1 MDLVL
6 VCEKK
11 AMSSA
16 PLTSLPADILH
27 RAMNE
32 LNVPADH
39 SDNKLFLHFMGE
51 LLRTASASQNGN
63 GINYD
68 WFANALTH
76 FDDFLK
82 MTQQTRK
89 PVEYASAQPRQ
100 LRLLESKKVVRSKN
114 KRKSAK
120 ARG

>member
-1 MDLVL
+1 
-6 VCEKK
+6 
-11 AMSSA
+11 MSST
-16 PLTSLPADILH
+16 PVTSLPADILH

-51 LLRTASASQNGN
+51 LLRTASASQNGSSVD
-63 GINYD
+63 YA

-89 PVEYASAQPRQ
+89 PIEYTSTQPQQ
-100 LRLLESKKVVRSKN
+100 LRLLESKKVVRSKI

-120 ARG
+120 AKE